1 MSVLDLLFPKKC
13 VGCKKAG
20 EYICP
25 SCFATI
31 SYDVEKI
38 CTVCNRASLDGKTH
52 PVCHTKYTLDGIFA
66 AVAYK
71 GVIKKLLY
79 QLKYQPY
86 LTDVIPDLADL
97 CYEALIQDEL
107 FNQILKEKPIFVPIP
122 LSSNRLRKRGYNQA
136 ELLAKAL
143 GKRFDLPVQN
153 LLKRVKDTK
162 PQYGLKREERQE
174 NMKDAFALTK
184 HVIANKAKQ
193 SSLERKIAA
202 STSSPRNDNGI
213 ALLVDDVL
221 TTGSTMQ
228 EAAKILKKNGFTE
241 VWGIALAKD

>member
-1 MSVLDLLFPKKC
+1 MGILDLLYPKKC

-52 PVCHTKYTLDGIFA
+52 PVCMGKYTLNGTFS

-71 GVIKKLLY
+71 GVMKKLLY

-86 LTDVIPDLADL
+86 LTDLIPDLANL

-107 FNQILKEKPIFVPIP
+107 FIKLLKQSSVFVPIP
-122 LSSNRLRKRGYNQA
+122 LSSSRLKKRGYNQA
-136 ELLAKAL
+136 ELFAKAL
-143 GKRFDLPVQN
+143 GKKLYLEVQN

-162 PQYGLKREERQE
+162 PQYGLKREERQQ
-174 NMKDAFALTK
+174 NIKDAFEF
-184 HVIANKAKQ
+184 NAKF
-193 SSLERKIAA
+193 KVKNAKV
-202 STSSPRNDNGI
+202 
-213 ALLVDDVL
+213 ALLIDDVL
-221 TTGSTMQ
+221 TTGSTML
-228 EAAKILKKNGFTE
+228 EAAKTLKKNGFEE
-241 VWGIALAKD
+241 VWGIAFAKD